1 MCISGFCSHDL
12 GNQAKLLSVAG
23 KAEAAS
29 ELFSQ
34 ALRTALECV
43 RMREAEQPRGAEAQ
57 SALFMC
63 EVIHARVLK
72 LAADFDEVQGLADA
86 AKEKRK
92 EAERIEAL
100 FGFFSQ

>member
-1 MCISGFCSHDL
+1 MCLSGFCSHDL

-43 RMREAEQPRGAEAQ
+43 RTREAEQPRGAEAQ

-63 EVIHARVLK
+63 EVSNIYPFSPYATPHSPHISEFNSFLCAR
-72 LAADFDEVQGLADA
+72 
-86 AKEKRK
+86 
-92 EAERIEAL
+92 
-100 FGFFSQ
+100 